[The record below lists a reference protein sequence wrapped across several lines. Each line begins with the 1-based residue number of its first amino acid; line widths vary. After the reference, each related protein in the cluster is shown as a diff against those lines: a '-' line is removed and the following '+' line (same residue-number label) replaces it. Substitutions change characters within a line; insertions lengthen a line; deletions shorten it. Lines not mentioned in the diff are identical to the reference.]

1 MKIPLQKMYIIIVFS
16 KIPLR
21 MEIVQSTNNR
31 MYSDTLMKIIDI
43 FDDQD
48 IGNMAIILHSLRKR
62 TTSFCTY

>member
-1 MKIPLQKMYIIIVFS
+1 
-16 KIPLR
+16 